1 MSNMCPYNYNNFV
14 FFSCMGNIVE
24 VVLSCDLAK
33 LTKDQIHSMLI
44 DKCYDLYLRSDE
56 VMTIYGLSL
65 KRRGKSYNKLDAFIN
80 QTKKA
85 DVIFSFLD
93 QDDKI
98 NTPYDVKRFIKVCDN
113 VGTWYNTREDVL
125 HNA

>member
-1 MSNMCPYNYNNFV
+1 MYNTIYFY
-14 FFSCMGNIVE
+14 CMGNVVE
-24 VVLSCDLAK
+24 VSIDCDLSK
-33 LTKDQIHSMLI
+33 LSKDKINSLLLEY
-44 DKCYDLYLRSDE
+44 CYDLYLHSDE
-56 VMTIYGLSL
+56 VMVNGLSL

-93 QDDKI
+93 QDEKI

-113 VGTWYNTREDVL
+113 VGTWYNTREDIL